1 MHFDA
6 REITAMLTMVF
17 GSLLALF
24 SIPEKE
30 IVQHLLYYALKYL
43 SNPVARFSSLLN
55 TVICGLLCRS
65 LLF

>member
-24 SIPEKE
+24 SIPEID
-30 IVQHLLYYALKYL
+30 IVQRLLYYALK
-43 SNPVARFSSLLN
+43 
-55 TVICGLLCRS
+55 
-65 LLF
+65 